1 MTIITYFIVK
11 IKKVLHFCITF
22 QSIFEEILDILRIY
36 CRYNCLK
43 NTMKFSNFY
52 KTLIFVTLLS
62 FLASGCKGPDGKFKL
77 PGGDARKTPADP
89 KLRVQQNL
97 REGKGIRFN
106 DAFKKRGGVFDFASS
121 NELWRASL
129 DVIDFMPLSSVN
141 YSGGIIIT
149 DWYSEKNSPNES
161 IKISIRFLTNE
172 IRSDALDVKIFSRK
186 CIDSLVNCSV
196 SNLSGN
202 LTTEIKKE
210 ILKKAAIYKQQGVEE
225 STNKD
230 FVYPD
235 TSGGVF

>member
-1 MTIITYFIVK
+1 
-11 IKKVLHFCITF
+11 
-22 QSIFEEILDILRIY
+22 
-36 CRYNCLK
+36 
-43 NTMKFSNFY
+43 MKFSNLY
-52 KTLIFVTLLS
+52 KSLIFLTFLLFAVT
-62 FLASGCKGPDGKFKL
+62 GCKGPDGKFKL

-106 DAFKKRGGVFDFASS
+106 DAFKQKGGVFDFASS

-149 DWYSEKNSPNES
+149 DWYSEKNSPEES

-172 IRSDALDVKIFSRK
+172 IRSDALDIKIFTRK
-186 CIDSLVNCSV
+186 CVDSLFNCSV

-202 LTTEIKKE
+202 LSTEIKKE
-210 ILKKAAIYKQQGVEE
+210 ILKKAATYKKQIIEE
-225 STNKD
+225 SPNKD
-230 FVYPD
+230 YVYP
-235 TSGGVF
+235 TVEGGVF